1 MDRNGQG
8 VAGAKVRCT
17 DCLTPDQ
24 QVVTDEGGNFAL
36 PFQVGRKHEIQQIHL
51 SVSGRKDLYDVTLS
65 DHRAYQPQLKVASAS
80 NVPKIPNFR

>member
-36 PFQVGRKHEIQQIHL
+36 PFQVERKHEIQQIHL

-80 NVPKIPNFR
+80 NLPKIPNFR